1 MKNKATPTLHDND
14 QPNAALAGGNSGAR
28 QIFKLGLDVDLN
40 NAVTA
45 IQCGAGDIKRGQS
58 FSRARLLG
66 WVRTQVNA
74 GTRSIPFMRRA
85 VLATRCIMNWWGPGH
100 IRLSPLRCVIRRSA
114 GARTIGWMRASCVCD

>member
-1 MKNKATPTLHDND
+1 MKNKATPTLHDNG

-45 IQCGAGDIKRGQS
+45 IQCGAGEIKRGQS

-66 WVRTQVNA
+66 WVRTQLNA
-74 GTRSIPFMRRA
+74 GHA
-85 VLATRCIMNWWGPGH
+85 VHTFYEPGGFSYMLH
-100 IRLSPLRCVIRRSA
+100 HDLSEA
-114 GARTIGWMRASCVCD
+114 GARALVSALLRH